1 MDEANENVMNAIQ
14 PEVQEAGKPSHALP
28 LEDVSVDESTTGVA
42 DVVKRSRSKP
52 MKKRLRKGSKRKRTK
67 RKRWNRRGN

>member
-14 PEVQEAGKPSHALP
+14 PEVQEA
-28 LEDVSVDESTTGVA
+28 GVA